1 MGWNYQIQG
10 LDKALA
16 NQRGRIAALSRTD
29 IMRRKVAMRAKDNA
43 VGRLDARGSSI
54 SRGTLGQSLHVTDTG
69 NRSKVHS
76 TLPYAGVQQRLTPTI
91 ILPVKGKF
99 LAIPVTEQLARA
111 HLWPRDFKGQLR
123 YSPSEKITLPGGQ
136 SWTGP
141 ALVWR
146 TDEGEAKELATGRKK
161 GVKARQ
167 ELKKK
172 AHADAK
178 TAKATAKTAKAK
190 KKVMATI
197 RKNQMRARAVHRKEE
212 RIAQRATP
220 AQLRRNIQRRLGR
233 G

>member
-1 MGWNYQIQG
+1 MAMGFNYQIQG
-10 LDKALA
+10 LDKAIA

-29 IMRRKVAMRAKDNA
+29 IMRRKVAVRAKDNA

-91 ILPVKGKF
+91 VLPVKGKF

-146 TDEGEAKELATGRKK
+146 TDAGRAKELAKGRKLAK
-161 GVKARQ
+161 SDSRKVKQVRKLKAKLEKAR
-167 ELKKK
+167 KKNI
-172 AHADAK
+172 D
-178 TAKATAKTAKAK
+178 TL
-190 KKVMATI
+190 
-197 RKNQMRARAVHRKEE
+197 RKSQK
-212 RIAQRATP
+212 
-220 AQLRRNIQRRLGR
+220 QLRAKNAR
-233 G
+233 